1 MDSTNLTEYCEYNAR
16 KAAEKRGVPGYLRSY
31 LRAAARDNLRQVAAQ
46 VNLVVIEHDAS
57 PSVRA
62 RIRNFFGREP

>member
-16 KAAEKRGVPGYLRSY
+16 KAAKRRGWIYEPARHARVQLPSPGVI
-31 LRAAARDNLRQVAAQ
+31 VH
-46 VNLVVIEHDAS
+46 EHDAS